1 MFFYFYTNVLL
12 PFVTLSINLKKNYI
26 LISILKEYK
35 PFLLF
40 LAKFF
45 LSYLVL
51 TMVYN
56 FYLSHF
62 DADKFETDGFTNL
75 VSRQVVQT
83 LHFVDDEVFSEP
95 NLTEASVNVFYKQ
108 KWVARIIEGCNAL
121 SVIILFVS
129 FVVAFSGKW
138 KPTVVFI
145 LVGIALV
152 HVFNVVRI
160 ATLCMAIY
168 HLPAYS
174 KFLHDVMFPLV
185 IYGLVFILWIVWVN
199 KFSFYAEK

>member
-1 MFFYFYTNVLL
+1 M
-12 PFVTLSINLKKNYI
+12 
-26 LISILKEYK
+26 ISILKEYK

-51 TMVYN
+51 ATVYQV
-56 FYLSHF
+56 YLSQF
-62 DADKFETDGFTNL
+62 DKDKFETDGFTNL

-108 KWVARIIEGCNAL
+108 KWVVRIIEGCNAL
-121 SVIILFVS
+121 SVIVLFIS
-129 FVVAFSGKW
+129 FIIAFSGNW
-138 KPTVVFI
+138 KPTVLFI
-145 LVGIALV
+145 LSGCVLIHL
-152 HVFNVVRI
+152 FNVFRI
-160 ATLCMAIY
+160 ASLCLAIY

-174 KFLHDVMFPLV
+174 KFLHDVVFPLV

>member
-75 VSRQVVQT
+75 VSRQVVQN
-83 LHFVDDEVFSEP
+83 LHFVDAGSYSVP

-121 SVIILFVS
+121 SVIVLFVS
-129 FVVAFSGKW
+129 FVVM
-138 KPTVVFI
+138 
-145 LVGIALV
+145 VGI
-152 HVFNVVRI
+152 NG
-160 ATLCMAIY
+160 
-168 HLPAYS
+168 
-174 KFLHDVMFPLV
+174 K
-185 IYGLVFILWIVWVN
+185 
-199 KFSFYAEK
+199 

>member
-1 MFFYFYTNVLL
+1 
-12 PFVTLSINLKKNYI
+12 

-51 TMVYN
+51 TMVYH
-56 FYLSHF
+56 FYLSNF
-62 DADKFETDGFTNL
+62 DKDKFETDGFTK
-75 VSRQVVQT
+75 VVAQQT
-83 LHFVDDEVFSEP
+83 VTVLGFVDAGSYSVP

-108 KWVARIIEGCNAL
+108 KWVVRIIEGCNAL
-121 SVIILFVS
+121 SVIILFIS
-129 FVVAFSGKW
+129 FVIAFSGKW
-138 KPTVVFI
+138 KATVVFI
-145 LVGIALV
+145 LAGSVLI
-152 HVFNVVRI
+152 HFFNVVRI
-160 ATLCMAIY
+160 TLLCLAFY

-174 KFLHDVMFPLV
+174 KFMHDVVFPLV

-199 KFSFYAEK
+199 KFSFYAKK